1 MENYAVLSIE
11 THLFFARIMK
21 EHALFLEAGFPCKD
35 EAWIKKADWFK
46 EQFEELLRDAV
57 KIGEGRI
64 GGCILKSGELLT
76 EFTIP
81 AEKRTACLSGIAIDS
96 EISCMEQRMI
106 QGGSRE
112 EERMAGPN
120 DGCGCEGNEVNR
132 KNSCRRE
139 SNAGNRK
146 NACGCRSNVRQSSR
160 RGWEKI
166 HEINRRALRLL
177 NGLIEFKESILNEV
191 ADGNLF
197 NANYPLLIQ
206 HIIREAKLYRA
217 TVEELLRNG
226 RISHQRMGELE
237 NFWNQIMMEHALFI
251 RGLLDPSEEEL
262 IAAAD
267 GFAADYKKLLEQAR
281 EQDWQA
287 MDDLTRESL
296 EETLKYREF
305 KTAGA
310 EGILCG
316 EIASIILPLLADH
329 VLREANHY
337 IRILECGQ
345 KG

>member
-1 MENYAVLSIE
+1 MEKYAVLSIE

-57 KIGEGRI
+57 EIGEGRI

-96 EISCMEQRMI
+96 EISGMEQRMI
-106 QGGSRE
+106 QSVFCEG
-112 EERMAGPN
+112 ERNAGQN
-120 DGCGCEGNEVNR
+120 DGCVCEGNEGNR
-132 KNSCRRE
+132 KNACGCE

-146 NACGCRSNVRQSSR
+146 NACGCRSNVRQGSR

-177 NGLIEFKESILNEV
+177 NGLIEFKENILNEV

-226 RISHQRMGELE
+226 KISRQRMGEME
-237 NFWNQIMMEHALFI
+237 SFWNQIMMEHALFI

-281 EQDWQA
+281 QQDWQA
-287 MDDLTRESL
+287 MDELTRESL

-345 KG
+345 